1 MKVLCKSLVLGLC
14 LAVFSCVTINIYFPA
29 EEMRGAADKIVNEVW
44 GERPGNGAEQA
55 VPPPAEKSPGSG
67 FYQLLLPAS
76 AYAAQDINVSTP
88 AIRAIKQSI
97 KDRSDQLIEMFDAGN
112 LGLSSDGLLKVRNT
126 DGLSL
131 QQKGQLNQLVK
142 AENQD
147 RLRLYQEIAVAND
160 FPDKAGEVQSI
171 FADSWRDQARKGWFL
186 EQSDGSWKQK

>member
-1 MKVLCKSLVLGLC
+1 MKVFCKSLSLVLS

-44 GERPGNGAEQA
+44 GERPGNGEEQA
-55 VPPPAEKSPGSG
+55 DPSPAEKSPDSG

-97 KDRSDQLIEMFDAGN
+97 KDRSGQLIGMLNSGN

-147 RLRLYQEIAVAND
+147 RLRLYQEIAAAND
-160 FPDKAGEVQSI
+160 FPHKAGEVQSI
-171 FADSWRDQARKGWFL
+171 FADSWRDQAQKGWFL
-186 EQSDGSWKQK
+186 EQSDGSWQQK